1 MRHFV
6 CFYCL
11 TMIIIYYDLQKE
23 KTYVLLHR
31 EFDHILNMQ
40 KYVTHFVSTFHGLK
54 IDVGF
59 NLALFIFRHQLLRC
73 FSERE
78 KQRQVSWLEPP
89 LISTYYYYYFYTF
102 QPVVPKRNEQ
112 QYDHIE

>member
-1 MRHFV
+1 MRRFV

-31 EFDHILNMQ
+31 EFEHILNMQ
-40 KYVTHFVSTFHGLK
+40 KYITHFVSTFHGLK
-54 IDVGF
+54 MDVGF
-59 NLALFIFRHQLLRC
+59 NLALFIFRPQLLRR

-78 KQRQVSWLEPP
+78 KYKTGILARATFDAVS
-89 LISTYYYYYFYTF
+89 YTHLTL
-102 QPVVPKRNEQ
+102 PTIYSV
-112 QYDHIE
+112 